1 MKGDWR
7 RVSGVG
13 ARDGRSLKASIAFL
27 GVTVMITVEQCAA
40 FAGLAPNKIVLGAT
54 PSATHRVLLSGYL
67 LNLWRGPKAV
77 RKMIV
82 ADIHMWLD
90 LGMPDY
96 AADLLI
102 VLRRF
107 LSDYPEGR
115 LERQS
120 RKGANENKG
129 RRLIT

>member
-1 MKGDWR
+1 
-7 RVSGVG
+7 
-13 ARDGRSLKASIAFL
+13 
-27 GVTVMITVEQCAA
+27 MITVEQCAA
-40 FAGLAPNKIVLGAT
+40 FAGLASNEIVLGAM

-82 ADIHMWLD
+82 ADIRKS
-90 LGMPDY
+90 LGFRMPNY

-107 LSDYPEGR
+107 LSDYPEAR
-115 LERQS
+115 LENRSCDSPVQ
-120 RKGANENKG
+120 N
-129 RRLIT
+129 LL